1 MLKRTLVLLG
11 AVVLAGCAS
20 NKEEQAIMDLA
31 RARAM
36 AINNKAPYEKIDQY
50 QIMKAQARENIVE
63 ITILYGG
70 GGKTPP
76 TQAAKSAALN
86 YCNSNEL
93 SPMVSEGV
101 NYNIVIMDMRGR
113 PMVTQ
118 PITADVCSQ
127 LAN

>member
-11 AVVLAGCAS
+11 AALLAGCAS
-20 NKEEQAIMDLA
+20 NAEQQAILDMA
-31 RARAM
+31 KARAM

-76 TQAAKSAALN
+76 TRAAKSAALN
-86 YCNSNEL
+86 YCNNAEL

-118 PITADVCSQ
+118 PITSEVCSQ

>member
-1 MLKRTLVLLG
+1 MAK
-11 AVVLAGCAS
+11 
-20 NKEEQAIMDLA
+20 
-31 RARAM
+31 ARAM

-76 TQAAKSAALN
+76 TRAAKSAALN
-86 YCNSNEL
+86 YCNSAEL

-118 PITADVCSQ
+118 PITADVCNQ

>member
-11 AVVLAGCAS
+11 AVLLAGCSS
-20 NKEEQAIMDLA
+20 NAEQQAVLDLA
-31 RARAM
+31 KARAM

-70 GGKTPP
+70 GGNTPP
-76 TQAAKSAALN
+76 TKAAQSAVIN
-86 YCNSNEL
+86 YCNSVEL

-118 PITADVCSQ
+118 PITAEICSQ
-127 LAN
+127 IVN

>member
-11 AVVLAGCAS
+11 AVLLAGCSS
-20 NKEEQAIMDLA
+20 NAEQQAVLDLA
-31 RARAM
+31 KARAM

-70 GGKTPP
+70 GGNTPP
-76 TQAAKSAALN
+76 TKAAQSAVIN
-86 YCNSNEL
+86 YCNSVEL
-93 SPMVSEGV
+93 SPMVNEGV

-118 PITADVCSQ
+118 PITAEICSQ
-127 LAN
+127 IVN